1 LRGVRLK
8 SPQSV
13 RLLLSKLIKANL
25 NGDLSNDG
33 LRAITTACNTI
44 LVTLEK
50 ADLEARLEALEKKVD
65 EIVRK

>member
-1 LRGVRLK
+1 
-8 SPQSV
+8 
-13 RLLLSKLIKANL
+13 LSKLIKANL